1 MKKKRLFVVLTVVV
15 LLSAFAGAGIQNAFA
30 STPSAS
36 GDDGIKIVSFSTDK
50 DVYSAKE
57 EMDVFLSVYSP
68 EDISDVLI
76 KVSGVK
82 SRKGVYYVSYSSE
95 QNLTAGENNVSFNKT
110 LPSCSKC
117 AGISQGT
124 YVIDAS
130 VTHDDEVVTA
140 THSIAITSKPN
151 TIITV
156 DIGVEEAKRMIDSES
171 EDYILL
177 DVRTEEVYDPAHIP
191 GALSIPLSELSNRTE
206 ELNTSKKI
214 VVYSVNGSNSTI
226 ACDILIKNG
235 SKRVYNVLGGI
246 NAWNESGYAVVSTAQ
261 SNSDLPGFNA
271 TSILEVPGFEAAF
284 AIAAL
289 LVVAYRVRRRRLDE

>member
-1 MKKKRLFVVLTVVV
+1 MKKKRLLVVLTVVV
-15 LLSAFAGAGIQNAFA
+15 LLSAFASAGMQNAFA

-36 GDDGIKIVSFSTDK
+36 ADDGIKIVSFSTDK

-57 EMDVFLSVYSP
+57 EMTIFLSVYSP
-68 EDISDVLI
+68 EDISDVSI

-82 SRKGVYYVSYSSE
+82 SRKGVYYVSYSSK

-110 LPSCSKC
+110 LPSCSSC

-130 VTHDDEVVTA
+130 VTYDDEVVTA
-140 THSIAITSKPN
+140 THSIAITSKSDQ
-151 TIITV
+151 IITV
-156 DIGVEEAKRMIDSES
+156 NIDVEEAKRLIDSE
-171 EDYILL
+171 DLIVL
-177 DVRTEEVYDPAHIP
+177 DVRNTTEYDPAHIP
-191 GALSIPLSELSNRTE
+191 GALSIPLSELSNKTE
-206 ELNTSKKI
+206 ELNTSTKI
-214 VVYSVNGSNSTI
+214 VVYSANGSNSTI

-235 SKRVYNVLGGI
+235 SKRVYNVLGGL
-246 NAWNESGYAVVSTAQ
+246 NAWNESGYAVVSTT
-261 SNSDLPGFNA
+261 
-271 TSILEVPGFEAAF
+271 TSPLEVPGFEAAL